1 MSLFWII
8 FPVVVFFVVLSWTD
22 LKSHI
27 GYAFCVSATE
37 GWWKFPV
44 IWVQSFFIPVCFLS
58 SGKSQIDYD
67 AVSALER
74 ALRLAFSDP
83 SITTNYDIRREIYE
97 INGVRSLS
105 FQMPKSESVEING
118 YDKLIPPRLAF
129 LMMAVRDNVQKK
141 VKAENSKP
149 KSLIG

>member
-1 MSLFWII
+1 MSLFWVI
-8 FPVVVFFVVLSWTD
+8 FPVVVFFIVLSWTD

-37 GWWKFPV
+37 GWWKFPM

-58 SGKSQIDYD
+58 SEKSKIDFD
-67 AVSALER
+67 AISTLER

-83 SITTNYDIRREIYE
+83 DITVNYDVRRERYE
-97 INGVRSLS
+97 IIGKRTLI
-105 FQMPKSESVEING
+105 FEMPEKGSVEING

-129 LMMAVRDNVQKK
+129 MMMAIRERSQKQLK
-141 VKAENSKP
+141 KEKT
-149 KSLIG
+149 KRQSLIG